1 MSDFC
6 PCCDDFSI
14 DASRASRRLVKKPKP
29 TNISVDKKAKIVI
42 NVDNSDE
49 NADWIKHVRDESGG
63 RDKPNSLIEYLI
75 YNDRGYLIEE

>member
-29 TNISVDKKAKIVI
+29 TGMSVDKKAKIVI

-63 RDKPNSLIEYLI
+63 REKTK
-75 YNDRGYLIEE
+75 

>member
-6 PCCDDFSI
+6 PCCDNFSM
-14 DASRASRRLVKKPKP
+14 DSLRATRGLVEKPKKK
-29 TNISVDKKAKIVI
+29 TTTTTTDISVDKKAKIVI

-63 RDKPNSLIEYLI
+63 REKTK
-75 YNDRGYLIEE
+75 

>member
-14 DASRASRRLVKKPKP
+14 DSSRATRGLVEKPKKKKKKK
-29 TNISVDKKAKIVI
+29 TTDISVDKKAKIVI

-49 NADWIKHVRDESGG
+49 NADWIKHVRDEGGG
-63 RDKPNSLIEYLI
+63 REKTK
-75 YNDRGYLIEE
+75 